1 MWTWR
6 SSPTISPKVG
16 KVKIQERDEEVDPE
30 IITKYSI
37 SPKVRKV
44 KMQERDEEVDPD
56 IITNYLTKG
65 Q

>member
-1 MWTWR
+1 M
-6 SSPTISPKVG
+6 KMQ
-16 KVKIQERDEEVDPE
+16 KRDEEVDPE

-37 SPKVRKV
+37 SPKLRKV